1 MVRYRPYVILNAAMT
16 LDGKIVTVKG
26 DSSISS
32 RTDLIRVHE
41 LRANVDAI
49 LIGINTVEIDNP
61 MLTVKNGKKNPIRVI
76 VDSEARIKFT
86 TKIMRSCN
94 IISTVIAVS
103 HKATNSKLEKIK
115 SRGAS
120 VLICGMNN
128 KVYLKKLLKILKNI
142 GVNRLLV
149 EGGGEINWSMLTNG
163 LVDEIIVTVA
173 PTIVGGRCAI
183 TLVEGIGF
191 TKVNN
196 SLKLKLQKI
205 RKIDSEVILYYK
217 IIN

>member
-16 LDGKIVTVKG
+16 LDRKIVTAKG

-49 LIGINTVEIDNP
+49 LIGINTVETDNP
-61 MLTVKNGKKNPIRVI
+61 MLTAKNGKKNPIRVI

-120 VLICGMNN
+120 VLVCGMNN
-128 KVYLKKLLKILKNI
+128 KVYLKKLLKILKNV

-149 EGGGEINWSMLTNG
+149 EGGGEINWSMLTNE
-163 LVDEIIVTVA
+163 LVDEIIVTIA
-173 PTIVGGRCAI
+173 PTIVGGRDAI

>member
-1 MVRYRPYVILNAAMT
+1 
-16 LDGKIVTVKG
+16 
-26 DSSISS
+26 
-32 RTDLIRVHE
+32 
-41 LRANVDAI
+41 
-49 LIGINTVEIDNP
+49 
-61 MLTVKNGKKNPIRVI
+61 VI

-120 VLICGMNN
+120 VLVCGMNN

-163 LVDEIIVTVA
+163 LVDEIIVTIA
-173 PTIVGGRCAI
+173 PTIVGGRSAI

>member
-49 LIGINTVEIDNP
+49 LIGINTVETDNP
-61 MLTVKNGKKNPIRVI
+61 MLTAKNGKKNPIRVI

-120 VLICGMNN
+120 VLVCGMNN

-163 LVDEIIVTVA
+163 LVDEIIVTIA
-173 PTIVGGRCAI
+173 PTIVGGRSAI